1 MKINDKIN
9 LLTKRAEL
17 IYKKLL
23 IFLAI
28 SGGSWVYGLKDGQ
41 STFLNTLIFLVF
53 ILSLIGIIVNLLKF
67 GSIQKILKELSDDD
81 D

>member
-28 SGGSWVYGLKDGQ
+28 SGGSWVYGLKSEQ
-41 STFLNTLIFLVF
+41 PPFLNVLIFLVF

-67 GSIQKILKELSDDD
+67 GSIQKILKELSDDNN
-81 D
+81 